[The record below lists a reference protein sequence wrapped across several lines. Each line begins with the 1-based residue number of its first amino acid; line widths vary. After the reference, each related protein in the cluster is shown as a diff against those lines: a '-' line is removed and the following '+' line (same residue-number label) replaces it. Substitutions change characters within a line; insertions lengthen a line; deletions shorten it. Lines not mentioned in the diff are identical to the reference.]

1 MATYIIRAGLTGPVK
16 IGKADDV
23 ERRRATLQTAHH
35 EELVVLRVID
45 TAFDAEPVMHKQF
58 AHLRIRG
65 EWFDF
70 DPEMLTFDP
79 PSPHELVEKSL
90 AGLVSRFGVKR
101 LAERI
106 RISVRTIEGWVS
118 GKTFGPQAKSVVA
131 MLQDKETAP
140 IILIAAGREDLA
152 NPGRTIR
159 ALREEVIAKHG
170 ADHPVVKMA
179 DEWLELYGDKVVDA
193 EQMDWLK
200 PRTLEPAA
208 AKRGHG
214 WKSDSARVSGDDLEG
229 R

>member
-1 MATYIIRAGLTGPVK
+1 MATYIIRAGLAGPVK
-16 IGKADDV
+16 IGRADDV
-23 ERRRATLQTAHH
+23 ERRRAALQTAHH
-35 EELVVLRVID
+35 EELIVLRVID

-70 DPEMLTFDP
+70 APEMLTFEP
-79 PSPHELVEKSL
+79 QSPGELIEKSL
-90 AGLVSRFGVKR
+90 AGLVARFGVKR

-106 RISVRTIEGWVS
+106 RASVRTVEGWVS

-131 MLQDKETAP
+131 MLQDRETAP

-159 ALREEVIAKHG
+159 ELRAEVIAKHG
-170 ADHPVVKMA
+170 ADHPVVKTA
-179 DEWLELYGDKVVDA
+179 DEWLVQYGDKVVDA
-193 EQMDWLK
+193 DQMEWLK
-200 PRTLEPAA
+200 PRATEGAA
-208 AKRGHG
+208 VRGHG
-214 WKSDSARVSGDDLEG
+214 WKSDSTKFHDRDD